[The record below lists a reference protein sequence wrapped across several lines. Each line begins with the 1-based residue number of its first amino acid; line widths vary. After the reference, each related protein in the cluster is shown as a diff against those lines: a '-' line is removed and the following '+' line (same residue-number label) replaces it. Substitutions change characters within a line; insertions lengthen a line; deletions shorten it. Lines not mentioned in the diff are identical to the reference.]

1 MLVTPFSPLHNLG
14 KLYRTSAV
22 VSGRAPLSKINSKFP
37 IGQSEHVIYPS
48 YDITID
54 CKCLDQRCRCAYLL
68 PLGILIQGLPVP
80 HSGNDLM
87 RSMEDSQ
94 QKIATIVYRA
104 GTKDGPS
111 FDSDENINE
120 GNFHLSIHL
129 SCIILSSSTYQII

>member
-22 VSGRAPLSKINSKFP
+22 VSGRAPLSKINSKLP

-80 HSGNDLM
+80 QHSGNDLM
-87 RSMEDSQ
+87 TSMEDS

-104 GTKDGPS
+104 GTEDGPS
-111 FDSDENINE
+111 FDSNENINE
-120 GNFHLSIHL
+120 GNIYLSIL
-129 SCIILSSSTYQII
+129 SILSLSSVIS